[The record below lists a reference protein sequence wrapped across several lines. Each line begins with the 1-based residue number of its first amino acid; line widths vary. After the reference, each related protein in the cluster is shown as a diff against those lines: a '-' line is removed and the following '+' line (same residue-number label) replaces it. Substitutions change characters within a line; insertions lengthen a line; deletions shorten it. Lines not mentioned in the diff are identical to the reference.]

1 MKKNIL
7 LLLAAF
13 MAIFAAGANDQW
25 PVTLTTADGLP
36 GAKPKF
42 DSTIAKNMYHY
53 HSPLLTFDEAT
64 DKLRITVCET
74 TASASAKTNY
84 SGRASRGPGFPYFS
98 IAELRV
104 YNADGASI
112 PFEISS
118 NAAALNSSVA
128 ALCDGDSMTCF
139 QSTSGKG
146 AFDGNYH
153 YLELEFDEPIS
164 TFSVYWSS
172 HPMSNSNLPM
182 YVGLTPGTDYMPCPE
197 QNMTVEPVTAMDVLN
212 DKSALFVLQGSSP
225 EWYYSTYDRTYP
237 GGGFFEAPCLAMPSP
252 SPFGLFSLIPVDGK
266 ENTYNVKYL
275 NLNNYIAQ
283 PTSASPVEVSWT
295 PDKNDAAEITF
306 KQMEDG
312 TFEFEV
318 TVMDES
324 FLLVQNRYMRMATA
338 VRNSDGTITAADTP
352 ASPKFTL
359 YKADVSGAAF
369 APRLQAVVDD
379 ARERLD
385 KFGPAL
391 DEVWDCVDAELI
403 SAIEKAEKCISN
415 PSATYREMCDMEQ
428 DLRGEIA
435 AYSVEYAYL
444 KMDTLDRICEQLLNG
459 DLKVSSASN
468 WQKGTFPEGIEPRL
482 QYFLTLICDI
492 FDVPASAS
500 LDLEAKISEIDEAI
514 VRLDAMLEAFWASR
528 IEYVEKFPFMVGA
541 PDNKLPGDLAS
552 HGGYVWESPL
562 YYLSEPVS
570 SLRFTVVQTDGPTK
584 YLGYDVP
591 SIAEFELYDNLGNKI
606 EITEEM
612 ITMNSLTT
620 FGGSSL
626 KALVDGK
633 ATTFARGAFD
643 ASRADVYNYA
653 DDPQNFY
660 LDIQLKEPINCFR
673 YVQTGYILGQ
683 ENPVKFIFGEYG
695 VKAAPDSVTYA
706 EKYGVA
712 EIEKITDLSQI
723 TDDGIYAIFG
733 LDDCDKVNCQ
743 AGKGGFYA
751 DTTKLSATFNSQCA
765 YTIKSAG
772 NGKYYIRSLSTG
784 AYWGREQY
792 AVRRS
797 NFRSQASPVT
807 IAQRNVGN
815 FPGSFTIYETI
826 NYGNYPYLVFEDW
839 SGELGLN
846 PLTSL
851 EECEFDGQCDWYIY
865 RVNVDN
871 PELLALDASIFCA
884 NELGVTVSDD
894 PGCYA
899 GMSAFAKALT
909 DAESVAAAGDSNA
922 APAATERLEAA
933 IDALSATAPN
943 PVVEG
948 IYVIENAM
956 DRFEIIGGARMAINC
971 IKDDKNP
978 GSFIHCWEKSPMG
991 DEAIDSSFCF
1001 ELISAAASYIV
1012 ADWLVA
1018 GKISAEDVN
1027 NAYFIRNVGTGL
1039 YIETTETLNTPV
1051 GTVEGAEHPLIV
1063 KQMGGASFK
1072 IFYPSASDRTLCA
1085 YNHQEGK
1092 ETIGYVAY
1100 EFIPS
1105 NVSAARWNLRLLSKN
1120 TTAIESPV
1128 VDGDELISVKYY
1140 TPGGVASD
1148 APVKG
1153 LNIVK
1158 RLYRNGAVK
1167 SEKIFVK

>member
-25 PVTLTTADGLP
+25 PITLTTADGLP

-146 AFDGNYH
+146 TFDGNYH

-182 YVGLTPGTDYMPCPE
+182 YVGLTPGTDYMPYPE
-197 QNMTVEPVTAMDVLN
+197 QRLTLEKITSADELSET
-212 DKSALFVLQGSSP
+212 DALFVLEGHSP
-225 EWYYSTYDRTYP
+225 EWHFLLYNRTHP
-237 GGGFFEAPCLAMPSP
+237 GGGFFEAPCLTTSAPSAL
-252 SPFGLFSLIPVDGK
+252 GIFSLIPVEGK
-266 ENTYNVKYL
+266 ENTYKAKYL
-275 NLNNYIAQ
+275 NRDYYIAN
-283 PTSASPVEVSWT
+283 PTSLIPEEIKWT
-295 PDKNDAAEITF
+295 TSEEAAADITF
-306 KQMEDG
+306 KLMDDG
-312 TFEFEV
+312 NFEL
-318 TVMDES
+318 TMPDRN
-324 FLLVQNRYMRMATA
+324 LLIAQNAYMRMAT
-338 VRNSDGTITAADTP
+338 VEMKDDGTLTGSDVP
-352 ASPKFTL
+352 VSPVFTL
-359 YKADVSGAAF
+359 YKAKVDGAAF
-369 APRLQAVVDD
+369 AWRLQQKIDD
-379 ARERLD
+379 ARARLAKYYSSLD
-385 KFGPAL
+385 IYDCNGPNQ
-391 DEVWDCVDAELI
+391 
-403 SAIEKAEKCISN
+403 AIAAAIAAAEKCVNNTAVTYPELCERERLLNKDVIEYTVEYASLYID
-415 PSATYREMCDMEQ
+415 SIDHICECLAT
-428 DLRGEIA
+428 GEIA
-435 AYSVEYAYL
+435 
-444 KMDTLDRICEQLLNG
+444 
-459 DLKVSSASN
+459 VSNASD
-468 WQKGTFPEGIEPRL
+468 WQKGTYPEDMEERL
-482 QYFLTLICDI
+482 QYFITKQCDI
-492 FDVPASAS
+492 
-500 LDLEAKISEIDEAI
+500 LDNSSNISEIDEAVASI
-514 VRLDAMLEAFWASR
+514 KAAIDAFWASR
-528 IEYVEKFPFMVGA
+528 IEYVEKFPFMVGV

-653 DDPQNFY
+653 DNPQNFY

-683 ENPVKFIFGEYG
+683 ENPVKFVFGEYG
-695 VKAAPDSVTYA
+695 VKAAPDSVAYA

-712 EIEKITDLSQI
+712 EIEKIADLSQI

-772 NGKYYIRSLSTG
+772 DGKYYIRSLSTG

-826 NYGNYPYLVFEDW
+826 DYGNYPYLVFEDW
-839 SGELGLN
+839 SGELELN

-884 NELGVTVSDD
+884 KELGVTVSDD

-899 GMSAFAKALT
+899 GMSAFAKALA

-933 IDALSATAPN
+933 IDILSATAPN

-956 DRFEIIGGARMAINC
+956 NRFEIIGGARMAINC

-1001 ELISAAASYIV
+1001 ELISAAASDIV
-1012 ADWLVA
+1012 ADWLAA

-1072 IFYPSASDRTLCA
+1072 IFYPSVSDRTLCA

-1092 ETIGYVAY
+1092 ETIGYVVY

-1120 TTAIESPV
+1120 TTAIDSPAV
-1128 VDGDELISVKYY
+1128 EGDELISVKYY

>member
-7 LLLAAF
+7 LLFAAF

-36 GAKPKF
+36 GTKPIF
-42 DSTIAKNMYHY
+42 DNTIAKNIYHY
-53 HSPLLTFDEAT
+53 RSPLLTFDEAT
-64 DKLRITVCET
+64 DKLRITVCAT
-74 TASASAKTNY
+74 TASEAATTNY
-84 SGRASRGPGFPYFS
+84 SGRANRGPGFPYFA

-118 NAAALNSSVA
+118 NAAASNSSPA
-128 ALCDGDSMTCF
+128 SLCDGDSMTYF

-146 AFDGNYH
+146 TFDGNYH
-153 YLELEFDEPIS
+153 YLELKFDEPIS
-164 TFSVYWSS
+164 KFSVYWSS
-172 HPMSNSNLPM
+172 HPMSNSNLPL
-182 YVGLTPGTDYMPCPE
+182 YVGLTPGTDYMPHPE
-197 QNMTVEPVTAMDVLN
+197 QQLTLEKVTNMDELSETG
-212 DKSALFVLQGSSP
+212 ALFILEGHSP
-225 EWYYSTYDRTYP
+225 EWLYSTYNRTHP
-237 GGGFFEAPCLAMPSP
+237 GGGFFEAPCMTTTTPSTL
-252 SPFGLFSLIPVDGK
+252 GAFSLIPVEGK
-266 ENTYNVKYL
+266 ENTYKAKYV
-275 NLNNYIAQ
+275 NHNHYIAK
-283 PTSASPVEVSWT
+283 PTSKGPGEIPWT
-295 PDKNDAAEITF
+295 TTEEEAIGITF
-306 KQMEDG
+306 HLMDDG
-312 TFEFEV
+312 NFELTILDGNQLV
-318 TVMDES
+318 
-324 FLLVQNRYMRMATA
+324 VQNAYMRMAT
-338 VRNSDGTITAADTP
+338 VERLNDGTLTGSDIP
-352 ASPKFTL
+352 VSPVFTL
-359 YKADVSGAAF
+359 YRANVSGGAF
-369 APRLQAVVDD
+369 TWRVQQTIDE
-379 ARERLD
+379 ARARIAKYLPYFTKLNDCTCDE
-385 KFGPAL
+385 AL
-391 DEVWDCVDAELI
+391 TA
-403 SAIEKAEKCISN
+403 SIEAAEKCIAN
-415 PSATYREMCDMEQ
+415 PTVTYVELCEKE
-428 DLRGEIA
+428 LLLEYEIC
-435 AYSVEYAYL
+435 AYTAEYAYL
-444 KMDTLDRICEQLLNG
+444 RIEQIIEIC
-459 DLKVSSASN
+459 DSIESEDMPVSSAPN
-468 WQKGTFPEGIEPRL
+468 WQKGTYPKEMNGRL
-482 QYFLTLICDI
+482 QYLISEASDI
-492 FDVPASAS
+492 
-500 LDLEAKISEIDEAI
+500 LDRCSDINEIDNATARLEAAID
-514 VRLDAMLEAFWASR
+514 AFWASR
-528 IEYVEKFPFMVGA
+528 IEYVEKFPFMVGV

-653 DDPQNFY
+653 DNPQNFY

-772 NGKYYIRSLSTG
+772 DGKYYIRSLSTG

-792 AVRRS
+792 AARRS

-826 NYGNYPYLVFEDW
+826 DYGNYPYLVFEDW
-839 SGELGLN
+839 SGELELN
-846 PLTSL
+846 PLSSL

-899 GMSAFAKALT
+899 GMSAFAKALA

-922 APAATERLEAA
+922 APAATESLEAA
-933 IDALSATAPN
+933 IDILSATAPN

-956 DRFEIIGGARMAINC
+956 NRFEIIGGTRMAINC

-1001 ELISAAASYIV
+1001 ELISAAASDIV
-1012 ADWLVA
+1012 ADWLA
-1018 GKISAEDVN
+1018 TGKISAEDVN

-1063 KQMGGASFK
+1063 KQMDGASFK
-1072 IFYPSASDRTLCA
+1072 IFYPSVSDRTLCA

-1140 TPGGVASD
+1140 TPGGVAFD

-1158 RLYRNGAVK
+1158 RLYSNGAVK